1 MLGQEHSYG
10 KPQTP
15 EFVNSL
21 FKYGGETPRSA
32 PGGLLVIAPD
42 QERLHSLR
50 SVVRNLLALRE
61 VQRTEKEKLGE
72 DDVQE
77 LKRRLDQQ
85 TNRAYQLVLDTWS
98 HLALWN
104 GSNPPEWW
112 LLRPQEKPGQSLG
125 GLVLGCLKEADR
137 YSDKLSPEELKER
150 VFGPDE
156 NAKLY
161 EDIWNMFF
169 SVPGMPIVRER
180 TVREA
185 ILEGVRTGIL
195 GIQNDEEIL
204 WQRLC
209 ADAALEPKTLVLRGE
224 EAERRLANENRFP
237 KPPPPPKGRNGG
249 GGGGQP
255 PKPKTKYRLRVK
267 LPWDKVSD
275 FQRGVVL
282 PLQSSCHTVELEIE
296 LKAEASGGIPE
307 GVLRDKVQETLS
319 QLKLQP
325 LEESWE

>member
-249 GGGGQP
+249 GWGGQP